1 MGPKSCT
8 ASTAVTFCPMAGCT
22 LKRVS
27 VQKFWLNVQLSLVLA
42 SFWVLWLLPVGVAVC
57 IFVLLN
63 RARNTWGAE
72 QFAEASVIAL
82 ALAAFLWIT
91 LRLRS
96 AWQAI
101 PAELKPTEPPGKPLQ
116 ESDAPEL
123 FALAQRLR
131 QQTGIG
137 KTVEVWSDLSPVVSA
152 VAYAAHLA
160 AETKI
165 ALRNGLVALA
175 VLSRAQLETL
185 LRYHLTILTF
195 SPRLISMLLKARMVA
210 HGTYFLPY
218 TIAFDSNLRKVE
230 RYARKRA
237 TGDLAQA
244 TAAIELS
251 QEAGRQFELFW
262 ATDMQMFLQTGHL
275 MPIAEGFARH
285 WRRLRSETGESIV
298 PEQDLALGMLRSP
311 NTVEGRLT
319 AGLLQQNQNLERTQW
334 EQGGVILLRTWESSV
349 DARAEALTGLTAGGL
364 CELVR
369 QGAVEL
375 GSRIFENPGRPHEP
389 EELRL
394 WTSQV
399 LAMALAVALHRTGW
413 QFLYTG
419 AGCKMEFGKQELR
432 LAPFTAIQAM
442 LTGKTECAEW
452 SAICEQRG
460 ISKLLLSSASQT

>member
-1 MGPKSCT
+1 
-8 ASTAVTFCPMAGCT
+8 MAGWT

-63 RARNTWGAE
+63 RARDTWGAE

-82 ALAAFLWIT
+82 ALAAFIWIT
-91 LRLRS
+91 LRLQS

-175 VLSRAQLETL
+175 VLSRVQLETL

-218 TIAFDSNLRKVE
+218 TIAFDSNLRKVD

-251 QEAGRQFELFW
+251 NLP
-262 ATDMQMFLQTGHL
+262 MFVSVA
-275 MPIAEGFARH
+275 IAMRAHSSGVGAKF
-285 WRRLRSETGESIV
+285 SEVSTTFS
-298 PEQDLALGMLRSP
+298 
-311 NTVEGRLT
+311 
-319 AGLLQQNQNLERTQW
+319 
-334 EQGGVILLRTWESSV
+334 
-349 DARAEALTGLTAGGL
+349 
-364 CELVR
+364 
-369 QGAVEL
+369 
-375 GSRIFENPGRPHEP
+375 
-389 EELRL
+389 
-394 WTSQV
+394 
-399 LAMALAVALHRTGW
+399 
-413 QFLYTG
+413 
-419 AGCKMEFGKQELR
+419 
-432 LAPFTAIQAM
+432 
-442 LTGKTECAEW
+442 
-452 SAICEQRG
+452 
-460 ISKLLLSSASQT
+460 